1 MDPDRSLSDAAT
13 QPSSPVPEPDTG
25 RTRYVEPA
33 PLMDVM
39 IDQLEYLV
47 AHKSAECPPNC
58 LACERLEQVEGW
70 LMLPFRASVR
80 P

>member
-1 MDPDRSLSDAAT
+1 MDPDLWISDAVT
-13 QPSSPVPEPDTG
+13 QPSSTVPEAEAG
-25 RTRYVEPA
+25 HSRYVEPA

>member
-1 MDPDRSLSDAAT
+1 MDPDRSMSDAAT
-13 QPSSPVPEPDTG
+13 EPCETRPVAG
-25 RTRYVEPA
+25 VSRAHYVDPA

-39 IDQLEYLV
+39 LDQLEYLV
-47 AHKSAECPPNC
+47 AHKSAECRPGCP
-58 LACERLEQVEGW
+58 ACERLEQVEGW

>member
-1 MDPDRSLSDAAT
+1 MDPDRSLSDAAS
-13 QPSSPVPEPDTG
+13 QPCATDPVAG
-25 RTRYVEPA
+25 ARSVCYAGSA
-33 PLMDVM
+33 PLLDVM
-39 IDQLEYLV
+39 LDQLEYLV
-47 AHKSAECPPNC
+47 AHKGPDCQPNC